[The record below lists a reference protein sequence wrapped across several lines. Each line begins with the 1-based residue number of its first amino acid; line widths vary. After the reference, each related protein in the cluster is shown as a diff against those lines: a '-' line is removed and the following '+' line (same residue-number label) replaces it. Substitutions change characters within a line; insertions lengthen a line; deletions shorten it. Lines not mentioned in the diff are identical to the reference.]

1 MLLCSQQAYVFIY
14 RNTCVVDSGN
24 TSSVFSVHVRSHLS
38 SVDGEHVP
46 LQHMIFREGLT
57 TFVAVIV
64 SLLQMHWLYVTLQHV
79 ALRKAPTAVLKR
91 KINDIL
97 KKISAK
103 FISVKRCIFYQ
114 TQLTSN
120 LTGFSTTLPST
131 YNKQLKKDIT
141 LSQYSNK
148 MLNIAKYRRTSLY
161 ARDRDQKILEERFS
175 KKGWFSI
182 TCTQIRR

>member
-1 MLLCSQQAYVFIY
+1 
-14 RNTCVVDSGN
+14 
-24 TSSVFSVHVRSHLS
+24 
-38 SVDGEHVP
+38 
-46 LQHMIFREGLT
+46 
-57 TFVAVIV
+57 
-64 SLLQMHWLYVTLQHV
+64 VTLQHV

-175 KKGWFSI
+175 KKG
-182 TCTQIRR
+182 